1 MARKRSRGPRQAEL
15 ADRHRLYEASV
26 QCPEFELDF
35 VDARFRELRGRA
47 LRKLR
52 EDFSG
57 TAASACEWVRRSNRN
72 HAWAVDL
79 DAEVLDWSQR
89 HHLPTLK
96 PGQRRRLHLIQADVI
111 QADTPPV
118 DAILAFNF
126 SYWLFSERKRM
137 LKYFRR
143 CRRNLVDDGVLF
155 LDTFAGYE
163 AHQST
168 TEKRKLDGFTY
179 IWEQASYDPV
189 SAEMECHIHFEFAD
203 GSRLDRA
210 FEYRWRLWGIRE
222 IRELL
227 AEAGFGRTR
236 VYLQAFD
243 EETDEPIDEYYPT
256 ESSDDHPSILGFIV
270 AEK

>member
-1 MARKRSRGPRQAEL
+1 MARKKSRGPTQAEL
-15 ADRHRLYEASV
+15 ADRHRLYEAAV

-47 LRKLR
+47 PRTLR

-72 HAWAVDL
+72 RAWAVDL
-79 DAEVLDWSQR
+79 DPDVLEWSR
-89 HHLPTLK
+89 RNHLPQLK
-96 PGQRRRLHLIQADVI
+96 PGQRRRLTLVQDDVLRAETPTVDVI
-111 QADTPPV
+111 Q
-118 DAILAFNF
+118 AFNF
-126 SYWLFSERKRM
+126 SYWLFAERRQ
-137 LKYFRR
+137 LLRYFRR
-143 CRRNLVDDGVLF
+143 CRKTLVEDGVLF

-168 TEKRKLDGFTY
+168 RERRPLDGFTY

-189 SAEMECHIHFEFAD
+189 SAEMQCYIHFEFDD
-203 GSRLDRA
+203 GSRLNRA
-210 FEYRWRLWGIRE
+210 FQYHWRLWGIRE
-222 IRELL
+222 ARELL
-227 AEAGFGRTR
+227 AEAGFERSQ

-243 EETDEPIDEYYPT
+243 EQTDEPIDEYRLT